1 MLKTPLP
8 ITQAQIDAIK
18 TATTAFAPDFYDNTK
33 GNYRMIMPLKDEAD
47 AVIVTSGSAEEEA
60 GKFKSL
66 FIAFLVLFIITLL
79 ALCIACYMYAS
90 ASAKTTEPTEK
101 KESEMANQK

>member
-1 MLKTPLP
+1 MLKTALP

-18 TATTAFAPDFYDNTK
+18 TATTAQEGKSDFYTATK

-90 ASAKTTEPTEK
+90 ASAKTAEP
-101 KESEMANQK
+101 S